1 MTILSKHNPTHNK
14 SRFIGYDPI
23 IVNGQGLIFDNGME

>member
-1 MTILSKHNPTHNK
+1 MTILSKRNK